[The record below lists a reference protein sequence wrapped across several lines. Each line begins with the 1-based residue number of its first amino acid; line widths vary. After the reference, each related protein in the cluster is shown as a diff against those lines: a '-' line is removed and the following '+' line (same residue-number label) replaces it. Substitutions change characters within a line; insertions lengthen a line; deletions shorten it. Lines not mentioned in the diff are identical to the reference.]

1 MLKQVSVYAE
11 NKKGTMQKITGILLE
26 ENINILGSVT
36 NDSAEYGIIRMVVSD
51 PKKAVEALE
60 KAGYLCRM
68 TDVLGVEV
76 EDEVGNLH
84 KLLQALD
91 ESNIDVDYIYL
102 SFNRDS
108 GKPIMV
114 IHTEDVMEVEMCIA
128 SKGFSLLE
136 EEFMMKNTTLVIMAA
151 GIGSRFGGGIKQL
164 EPMGPNG
171 EIIMDY
177 SIYDAKEAGFNK
189 VVCIIR
195 KDIEEDFREIIGK
208 RIEKVIDV
216 EYVFQS
222 LDDLPEGFK
231 APAERKKPC

>member
-11 NKKGTMQKITGILLE
+11 NKKGTMQKITGILLD

-60 KAGYLCRM
+60 EAGYLGRM

-128 SKGFSLLE
+128 SKGFSLL
-136 EEFMMKNTTLVIMAA
+136 
-151 GIGSRFGGGIKQL
+151 
-164 EPMGPNG
+164 
-171 EIIMDY
+171 
-177 SIYDAKEAGFNK
+177 
-189 VVCIIR
+189 
-195 KDIEEDFREIIGK
+195 
-208 RIEKVIDV
+208 
-216 EYVFQS
+216 
-222 LDDLPEGFK
+222 
-231 APAERKKPC
+231 